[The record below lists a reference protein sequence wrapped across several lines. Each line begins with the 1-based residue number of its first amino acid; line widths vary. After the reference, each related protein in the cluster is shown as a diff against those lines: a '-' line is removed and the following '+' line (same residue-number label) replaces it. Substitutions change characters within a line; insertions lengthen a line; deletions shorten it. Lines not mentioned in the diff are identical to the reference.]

1 MSPLPPTPSPELTQL
16 LLAWRAGDEDA
27 LERLIPVVEP
37 ELRRIARRHM
47 RGERVA
53 HTLQPTA
60 LVNEAYLRLMDLRDI
75 RWQDRAHFL
84 AMAARLMRRIL
95 VDAARARASQKR
107 GAAARKV
114 TLDDAMA
121 GPGEDLENMIGIDTA
136 LNALAAIDTRKA
148 RIVELRFFG
157 GLTVE
162 ESAEVLDVSADTVM
176 RDWNFAKVWLAR
188 ALSGSGRQAD

>member
-1 MSPLPPTPSPELTQL
+1 V
-16 LLAWRAGDEDA
+16 G
-27 LERLIPVVEP
+27 
-37 ELRRIARRHM
+37 
-47 RGERVA
+47 

-107 GAAARKV
+107 GAAGLKV
-114 TLDDAMA
+114 TLDDALA
-121 GPGEDLENMIGIDTA
+121 GPGEDLENLVAVDTA
-136 LNALAAIDTRKA
+136 LNALAEVDTRKA

-162 ESAEVLDVSADTVM
+162 ESAEVLDVSPDTVM
-176 RDWNFAKVWLAR
+176 RDWKFAKVWLAR
-188 ALSGSGRQAD
+188 ALS